1 MAQKSVR
8 YKSRDYYLGEPNDC
22 AIQVVLPESLKVAF
36 QKWTQ
41 EKKISMSAQVVKL
54 ILEKLK

>member
-1 MAQKSVR
+1 MAKKSVR
-8 YKSRDYYLGEPNDC
+8 FKSRDHYLGEQNDC
-22 AIQVVLPESLKVAF
+22 AIQVALPESLKVAF

-41 EKKISMSAQVVKL
+41 KKKISMSAQVVKL